1 MKKLKKIFTFIIISL
16 SVFPVLVFAVE
27 SGGTGESG
35 GQSNTDYGGLA
46 SCGYFSNFDPPISFI
61 NTGAGYKT
69 ISAYKFDLVY
79 KAKGGK
85 REILKSVVT
94 YDSYSLAIHD
104 NSGYYYVR
112 VRPSIERYVN
122 ALKSVYGE
130 NNVIYKTAGGNDT
143 LFGLAR
149 KLSNGETI
157 DKMFNNNKITEY
169 NLIKNYITSTDGFGV
184 SAKDLQRPQ
193 DTNPGSI
200 DSYGYR
206 ILIQKIQLYDTC
218 DEVVS
223 FDAGFGGKGDAAL
236 AAPRKEAA
244 NADSKLMKNLKN
256 SIGGATA
263 NYLVEMSS
271 VVHVGSTELWTTRDD
286 IGISKASNNDVNTL
300 KGTNYNCSAGD
311 RNCMSRWG
319 VAIRNLRGTF
329 ADENNGLGYNILWFA
344 TDAFSSDY
352 SIDAACV
359 NCNSKISD
367 NKSYFIQDTTNW
379 TAIKNS
385 KEYLEGSN
393 EDYAKNVRKYF
404 YKKENGFPDTYCREE
419 YTVNFPNANNTIQ
432 VATGRYFLLNAS
444 DDDEKK
450 YSAIPNFKP
459 ISVTKTRICKG
470 GDLEKFKNKSENSF
484 KNVGKVYFKYI
495 ENYKNSKYTMSQ
507 KQELKANNDSKVTS
521 TINGDTLTM
530 SITKTY
536 TLPTDFYRYVRKKDG
551 LSVKQ
556 ITNDQKDSGEY
567 EDIGISN
574 LPVSFNNHSSYA
586 GDVKLSYELPSHVDD
601 PYTYIKDAY
610 EAGNGANN
618 YFKSKNN
625 EFNNIYKKYS
635 NNQAMTEEEKSDLT
649 QSACAKMYSYG
660 TSEFNECAK
669 KRQTNKIGDT
679 GSNCYTINKQ
689 IDSDQSTSGYSCIVS
704 SPNKCRYDKS
714 TGKFYNSAGKEISET
729 DYNNGKCDSDDG
741 GTCKIVYNH
750 ETNSTDYYGPNGK
763 KISKDEYNKLCPC
776 PNSCEY
782 GCCPSGECA
791 PMPRKN
797 GMIVCPVGGKRVIY
811 RTIDLIQPF
820 PGQSSSN
827 RATGSNWCSY
837 DIKTQKIDCKWNNN
851 VSKTY
856 ILNEG
861 KTIHSDNHILYQVTL
876 DSKTISTIRNYNK
889 KHKYD
894 DFTLKC
900 KNNGKACI
908 STFLKEVVSTTGK
921 CANKSTAS
929 QFDSCNS

>member
-1 MKKLKKIFTFIIISL
+1 MKKLKQIFTFIIISL
-16 SVFPVLVFAVE
+16 SIFPVLVFAVE

-35 GQSNTDYGGLA
+35 GQSNTGEGGRA
-46 SCGYFSNFDPPISFI
+46 ECYYFSQFDPASEHI
-61 NTGAGYKT
+61 NTGSGYKT
-69 ISAYKFDLVY
+69 VSAYKFDLVY
-79 KAKGGK
+79 RTKGGG

-94 YDSYSLAIHD
+94 YDTNSVKNNDWYTYRIPAAIQ
-104 NSGYYYVR
+104 NYVA
-112 VRPSIERYVN
+112 
-122 ALKSVYGE
+122 ALKATY
-130 NNVIYKTAGGNDT
+130 GNDKVGNLITSGGDNT
-143 LFGLAR
+143 LFGLAN
-149 KLSNGETI
+149 KLSKGDTI
-157 DKMFNNNKITEY
+157 DNLFRDKNNEVKLTNY
-169 NLIKNYITSTDGFGV
+169 RLIKNYITSTDGFNI

-193 DTNPGSI
+193 DINPGNI
-200 DSYGYR
+200 NSYGYR
-206 ILIQKIQLYDTC
+206 ILIQKIQFYDTC
-218 DEVVS
+218 DDVVNTG
-223 FDAGFGGKGDAAL
+223 FDMPGDAAL

-244 NADSKLMKNLKN
+244 NDFSTLMKNLKN
-256 SIGGATA
+256 RVA
-263 NYLVEMSS
+263 NNKYKNDVVNHYPIKMSAIY
-271 VVHVGSTELWTTRDD
+271 HVGSTELWTTRDD
-286 IGISKASNNDVNTL
+286 IGIYKASDSDINIL
-300 KGTNYNCSAGD
+300 KGNNGE
-311 RNCMSRWG
+311 
-319 VAIRNLRGTF
+319 AIRNLKDKF

-344 TDAFSSDY
+344 TDAFASDY

-385 KEYLEGSN
+385 KGYLEGSN

-586 GDVKLSYELPSHVDD
+586 GDVKLSYELPSHADD

-635 NNQAMTEEEKSDLT
+635 NNQTMTEEEKSDLT
-649 QSACAKMYSYG
+649 QSACAKMYGYG

-750 ETNSTDYYGPNGK
+750 ETNSTDYYGPNGE
-763 KISKDEYNKLCPC
+763 KISKDEYNTLCPC
-776 PNSCEY
+776 PNSCKH

-837 DIKTQKIDCKWNNN
+837 DVKTQKIDCKWNNK
-851 VSKTY
+851 VSQTY

-861 KTIHSDNHILYQVTL
+861 KKIHSDNHILYQVTL